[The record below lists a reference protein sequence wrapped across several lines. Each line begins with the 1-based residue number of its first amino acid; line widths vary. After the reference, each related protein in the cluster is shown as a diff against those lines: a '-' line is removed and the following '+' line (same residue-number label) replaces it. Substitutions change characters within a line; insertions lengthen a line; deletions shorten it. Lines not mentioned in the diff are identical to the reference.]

1 MPVAS
6 RSMLSSVRNFGRIV
20 RAVTTR
26 DPDLRVR
33 RFYELPDPQ
42 SQFADRATRYINIG
56 YWVSEETTV
65 DEAGEAIAGLLGNA
79 ARFEPGQDILDVG
92 CGFGDQDF
100 LWLREKDPGS
110 ICAID
115 VTPHQIE
122 AARTRAAAEGVTERV
137 DFQVGTA
144 SELPFADGT
153 FDRVVAL
160 DAAMHFNTREMFFRE
175 AYRVLRPGGVLGT
188 VDTIP
193 LDASTPRKVFRSPR
207 FSFYRVGVPD
217 ANWYDRAGYGA
228 RLAEVGFVAA
238 SVTSIREHT
247 WEPWFR
253 HWSRLAHDADAR
265 RHLAPEVARTVER
278 DWGDTE
284 LIKRELD
291 LLDFVVAVAEKP
303 R

>member
-1 MPVAS
+1 
-6 RSMLSSVRNFGRIV
+6 MLSSVRNFGRVV

-33 RFYELPDPQ
+33 RFYELPDLK

-56 YWVSEETTV
+56 YWASEETTV
-65 DEAGEAIAGLLGNA
+65 DEAGEAIARLLADA
-79 ARFEPGQDILDVG
+79 ARFEPDQDILDVG

-100 LWLREKDPGS
+100 LWLREKDPRS
-110 ICAID
+110 IHAID

-122 AARTRAAAEGVTERV
+122 GARTRAAAEGVAERII
-137 DFQVGTA
+137 FQVGTA
-144 SELPFADGT
+144 TTLPFADST

-160 DAAMHFNTREMFFRE
+160 DAALHFNTREVFFRE

-207 FSFYRVGVPD
+207 FSLYRVGVPD
-217 ANWYDRAGYGA
+217 ANWYDRAGYAA
-228 RLAEVGFVAA
+228 RLAEVGFVDPA
-238 SVTSIREHT
+238 VTSVREHT

-265 RHLAPEVARTVER
+265 RHVAPEVARTVER
-278 DWGDTE
+278 EWSDTE

-291 LLDFVVAVAEKP
+291 LLDYVVAVAETP